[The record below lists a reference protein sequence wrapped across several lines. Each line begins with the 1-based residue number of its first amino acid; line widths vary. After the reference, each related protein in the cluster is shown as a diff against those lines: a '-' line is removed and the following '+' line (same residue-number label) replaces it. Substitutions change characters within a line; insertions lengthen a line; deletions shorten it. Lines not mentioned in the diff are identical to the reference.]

1 MLQPLPELFLML
13 GRQPAELR
21 IALQSPFLLPGRH
34 VLVTTQPVARVA
46 GLSPYV
52 LGLTRRRLLAAG
64 RALLGL
70 VSLPR
75 CVGAISLRSAG
86 SGKGKHGGYAS
97 RRQPLREMFRSFQF
111 LPALPGPRCAMIPPP
126 IIRRRFRGRALRVR
140 RDVVLHRQLIE
151 QFKIGI

>member
-1 MLQPLPELFLML
+1 LFLML

-111 LPALPGPRCAMIPPP
+111 LPALPGSRGCDYSVTYHSPTHQRPRIKGSP
-126 IIRRRFRGRALRVR
+126 
-140 RDVVLHRQLIE
+140 
-151 QFKIGI
+151 